1 MGQTAI
7 NHRIVFTA
15 AGVVAVE
22 ECLPPNLGVG
32 QLLIRTRTTLIS
44 PGTERAFFLG
54 LPNTPGSYPHY
65 PGYSNIGEVV
75 AVGEGVEG
83 WTPGMR
89 VATPAG
95 HAAFVA
101 VSSETCVPVPERLA
115 DGEAVFF
122 NLAAIAMQGV
132 RKARVELGEPVV
144 VIGAGLIGLL
154 ALQLARLNGGLPVVS
169 VDTDERRL
177 AFAQAVDADETVALS
192 DDLKVTVASLCEDE
206 GAAVVIEAT
215 GHPEAILTAFDLARP
230 GGRVILLGSTRG
242 ETEQVNFYRD
252 VHKKGLTV
260 IGAHNSAR
268 PLVESHPGWWI
279 AQDDQ
284 RVALKLL
291 ALGRLKVRPLITH
304 QFSWHEAPHA
314 YERLKQ
320 WDTGTLGMV
329 LNWWE

>member
-1 MGQTAI
+1 MSTVNQ
-7 NHRIVFTA
+7 RIVFTD
-15 AGVVAVE
+15 AGVVEVE
-22 ECLPPNLGVG
+22 ECPPPSLGAD

-75 AVGEGVEG
+75 AVGDGVEG

-89 VATPAG
+89 VANTAG
-95 HAAFVA
+95 HAASVTVRA
-101 VSSETCVPVPERLA
+101 ESCLPVPEDLA

-177 AFAQAVDADETVALS
+177 AFAQAVDADETVVLS
-192 DDLKVTVASLCEDE
+192 DDLKTTIAALCEDE

-268 PLVESHPGWWI
+268 PLVESHPGWWV

-291 ALGRLKVRPLITH
+291 ALGRLSVRPLITH
-304 QFSWHEAPHA
+304 QFAWREAPRA
-314 YERLKQ
+314 YERLKR
-320 WDTGTLGMV
+320 WDTSTLGMV

>member
-1 MGQTAI
+1 MPATNQ
-7 NHRIVFTA
+7 RIVFTA
-15 AGVVAVE
+15 AGEVALEPSPVPE
-22 ECLPPNLGVG
+22 AGSD

-54 LPNTPGSYPHY
+54 LPNTPQQYPNY

-75 AVGEGVEG
+75 AVGAAVSG
-83 WTPGMR
+83 WTVGQR
-89 VATPAG
+89 VANTAG
-95 HAAFVA
+95 HAAYVA
-101 VSSETCVPVPERLA
+101 VPAATCVPVPEGLA
-115 DGEAVFF
+115 DDAAVFF

-132 RKARVELGEPVV
+132 RKARIELGEPVA

-154 ALQLARLNGGLPVVS
+154 AMQLAKVNGGLPAIS
-169 VDTDERRL
+169 IDTDERRL
-177 AFAQAVDADETVALS
+177 AFAQAVQADATIQVDDQLNTAVARLA
-192 DDLKVTVASLCEDE
+192 DAE

-215 GHPEAILTAFDLARP
+215 GHPEAIVTAFALARP

-268 PLVESHPGWWI
+268 PVVESHPGWWI

-284 RVALKLL
+284 RIVLKLL
-291 ALGRLKVRPLITH
+291 ELGRVNVAPLITH
-304 QFSWHEAPHA
+304 RFSSREAAQA
-314 YERLKQ
+314 YERLKA
-320 WDTGTLGMV
+320 WDTSTLGMV
-329 LNWWE
+329 LNWAA

>member
-1 MGQTAI
+1 MPTVNQ
-7 NHRIVFTA
+7 RIVFTA
-15 AGVVAVE
+15 AGVVEVE
-22 ECLPPNLGVG
+22 ACPPPKLDAD

-54 LPNTPGSYPHY
+54 LPNTPGSYPHS
-65 PGYSNIGEVV
+65 PGYSNIGEVG
-75 AVGEGVEG
+75 AVGDGVAG
-83 WTPGMR
+83 WSRGMR
-89 VATPAG
+89 VANTAG
-95 HAAFVA
+95 HAAFVTVRA
-101 VSSETCVPVPERLA
+101 ESCVPAPEGLA

-144 VIGAGLIGLL
+144 VMGAGLIGLL
-154 ALQLARLNGGLPVVS
+154 ALQLARLNGALPVIS
-169 VDTDERRL
+169 VDTDGRRL
-177 AFAQAVDADETVALS
+177 AFAQAVDADETVTVT
-192 DDLKVTVASLCEDE
+192 DDLNAVISSLCEDD

-268 PLVESHPGWWI
+268 PVVESHPGWWI

-291 ALGRLKVRPLITH
+291 ALGRLSVRPLITH
-304 QFSWHEAPHA
+304 QFTWREAPHA
-314 YERLKQ
+314 YERLKR
-320 WDTGTLGMV
+320 WDTSTLGMV

>member
-1 MGQTAI
+1 MI
-7 NHRIVFTA
+7 NHRVAFTA
-15 AGVVAVE
+15 AGVVEVE
-22 ECLPPNLGVG
+22 ECPLPSLGAD

-75 AVGEGVEG
+75 AVGDGVEG
-83 WTPGMR
+83 WAPGMR
-89 VATPAG
+89 VADTAG
-95 HAAFVA
+95 HAAFVTVRA
-101 VSSETCVPVPERLA
+101 ESCVPVPRDLS

-122 NLAAIAMQGV
+122 NLTAIAMQGV

-144 VIGAGLIGLL
+144 VMGAGLIGLL
-154 ALQLARLNGGLPVVS
+154 ALQLARLNGGLPVIS

-177 AFAQAVDADETVALS
+177 AFAQAVDADETVTLS
-192 DDLKVTVASLCEDE
+192 DDLNDTIVALCEGE
-206 GAAVVIEAT
+206 SAAVVIEAT
-215 GHPEAILTAFDLARP
+215 GHPEAVLTAFSLARP

-268 PLVESHPGWWI
+268 PVVESHPGWWI

-284 RVALKLL
+284 RVALRLL

-304 QFSWHEAPHA
+304 QFGWHEAPHA
-314 YERLKQ
+314 YERLKG
-320 WDTGTLGMV
+320 WDTSTLGMV
-329 LNWWE
+329 LNWAE

>member
-1 MGQTAI
+1 MSQTAI

-15 AGVVAVE
+15 AGIVEVE
-22 ECLPPNLGVG
+22 ECPPPSLGAG

-54 LPNTPGSYPHY
+54 LPNTPGSYPNY

-75 AVGEGVEG
+75 TVGAGVDG
-83 WTPGMR
+83 WAPGMR

-101 VSSETCVPVPERLA
+101 VAAQNCVPVPDQLA

-122 NLAAIAMQGV
+122 NLAAIALQGV
-132 RKARVELGEPVV
+132 RKARVELGEPVA

-177 AFAQAVDADETVALS
+177 AFAQAVDADETVTVSA
-192 DDLKVTVASLCEDE
+192 DLHATVSSLCNGT
-206 GAAVVIEAT
+206 GATVVIEAT

-230 GGRVILLGSTRG
+230 GGRVVLLGSTRG

-268 PLVESHPGWWI
+268 PAVESHPGWWI

-304 QFSWHEAPHA
+304 QFAWHEAPHA

-320 WDTGTLGMV
+320 WDTSTLGMV
-329 LNWWE
+329 LNWQE